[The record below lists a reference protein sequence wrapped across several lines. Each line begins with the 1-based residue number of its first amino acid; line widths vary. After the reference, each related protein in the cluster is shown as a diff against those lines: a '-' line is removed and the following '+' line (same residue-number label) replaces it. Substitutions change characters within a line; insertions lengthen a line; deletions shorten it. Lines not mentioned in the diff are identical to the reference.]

1 MRNKYIDN
9 FFKYIVNTIII
20 AVLFTLACV
29 SLDKEQ
35 EAMEALDKELQE
47 DPISIIE
54 TNDTSEQMIQLKKE
68 IDAITNQILT
78 TNVNIKLANRC
89 RQITKRAQKTANALT
104 ERGRRHD
111 IVQLCTPHDTAAGD
125 AGATR

>member
-9 FFKYIVNTIII
+9 FFKYIVNVVILAT
-20 AVLFTLACV
+20 LFTLACI
-29 SLDKEQ
+29 SLNKEQ
-35 EAMEALDKELQE
+35 ETLEALDRELIE

-78 TNVNIKLANRC
+78 TNVNIKMANRC
-89 RQITKRAQKTANALT
+89 RHGLCYDDLKYLEYELANYKIALSRK
-104 ERGRRHD
+104 EEELEELHNHSKS
-111 IVQLCTPHDTAAGD
+111 L
-125 AGATR
+125 

>member
-35 EAMEALDKELQE
+35 EVMEALDKELQE

-54 TNDTSEQMIQLKKE
+54 TNDTSEQMIQLKKDIE
-68 IDAITNQILT
+68 AITNQILT
-78 TNVNIKLANRC
+78 TNVNIKMANRC
-89 RQITKRAQKTANALT
+89 RHGLCYDDLNYLEHELANYKIALSKK
-104 ERGRRHD
+104 EEELEELHNHSKS
-111 IVQLCTPHDTAAGD
+111 L
-125 AGATR
+125 